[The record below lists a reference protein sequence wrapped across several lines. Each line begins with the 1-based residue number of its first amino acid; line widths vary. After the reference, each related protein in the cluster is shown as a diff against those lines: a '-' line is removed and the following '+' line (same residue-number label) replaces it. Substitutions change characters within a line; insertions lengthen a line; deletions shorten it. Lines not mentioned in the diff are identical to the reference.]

1 MEVEYKRVLEICVDS
16 YEDALIAVKG
26 GACRLELCSRLD
38 LGGLTPDFDLVK
50 QLIREIDIPIR
61 VMIRPREGNFC
72 YSNSELDQMIAEV
85 ERFKNLTIEGFV
97 WGCLLPTNHVDRM
110 SCERLM
116 EVCEDYLVTF
126 HRAFDVIRDQE
137 RALQQLIDLGIDK
150 ILTSGVDGHAID
162 GLEILAKLVSISG
175 NRISIMPGGGIMPE
189 NAEEI
194 LTHTKARAIHASLNC
209 KGFSYGPKEKV
220 EQLKFLIS

>member
-1 MEVEYKRVLEICVDS
+1 MRAID
-16 YEDALIAVKG
+16 G
-26 GACRLELCSRLD
+26 GAMRLELCSRLD
-38 LGGLTPDFDLVK
+38 LDGLTPDLAVVSRLCADA
-50 QLIREIDIPIR
+50 DIPIR

-72 YSNSELDQMIAEV
+72 YYNSELDKMIAEV
-85 ERFKNLTIEGFV
+85 ERFKSLTIEGFV
-97 WGCLLPTNHVDRM
+97 WGCLLPTNHIDRL

-116 EVCEDYLVTF
+116 AACGDYPVTF

-137 RALQQLIDLGIDK
+137 RALQQLIDLGIDT

-175 NRISIMPGGGIMPE
+175 NKISIMPGGGIMPE

-194 LTHTKARAIHASLNC
+194 LTHTKARAMHASLNC

-220 EQLKFLIS
+220 EQLKLLIS